1 MSHNK
6 TFAEHPKS
14 KNWSSKNKV
23 SPIDIPYG
31 YYKKF
36 WFDCDKCSHDF
47 ETNINSVANLGTWCP
62 YCGGKKICD
71 NNNCNECFEKS
82 FASHEKSKYWSK
94 NNNKN
99 PRTIFKS
106 TAEKFLFDCNKC
118 KKEFSISPNNITNG
132 KWCKDCGYK
141 SMVEKVSLKI
151 DDFLEKAKE
160 THGDKYDYSKVIM
173 NGVDRNIIIIC
184 KIHGEFQQ
192 TPYNHYGCGNGC
204 TLCGF
209 IKRADSK
216 RYTQEE
222 FINKA
227 NEIHNNKYDY
237 SKVKY
242 IDSQTSIIIICKL
255 HGEFNQEASSHLGG
269 CGCKKCGE
277 ISAHDKQRL
286 TTEEFIIRAKEKYGD
301 IYDYSK
307 SNWISGHTEITIT
320 CKTHGDFLQDPF
332 NHLKGHGCKRCTYI
346 CNLEDFIDE
355 ANKIHNNLYDYS
367 ECIYEKS
374 IRRMKIICKKC
385 GIFEQSANS
394 HLDGAGCPT
403 CKNKT
408 EQKLYL
414 YLKSK
419 YPLIK
424 TQFKLENCKF
434 KRYLPFDFC
443 IPNKKIII
451 ELDGGQHFK
460 KVRNWDDPEKTI
472 KKDVF
477 KMQKAKLEGYKVIRI
492 SQEDVYKKNNEE
504 WLNKKLITAIED
516 NNKLDVFIST
526 IDSLYD
532 EHIKLINSGI
542 EIILTECNT
551 EDSNESEMNDNKTI
565 I

>member
-1 MSHNK
+1 MSQNK

-14 KNWSSKNKV
+14 KHWSEKNKIY
-23 SPIDIPYG
+23 PNDIPYG

-94 NNNKN
+94 KNDKN

-118 KKEFSISPNNITNG
+118 KKEFLISPNNITNG

-141 SMVEKVSLKI
+141 SMVEKVSMKI
-151 DDFLEKAKE
+151 DEFIEKSKE
-160 THGDKYDYSKVIM
+160 THSDKYDYSKVIM
-173 NGVDRNIIIIC
+173 NGVDRNVIIIC
-184 KIHGEFQQ
+184 KIHGEFEQ

-222 FINKA
+222 FINKS

-242 IDSQTSIIIICKL
+242 IDSQTKIIIVCKL

-286 TTEEFIIRAKEKYGD
+286 TTEEFIIRAIDTHGN

-307 SNWISGHTEITIT
+307 TNYHTGHSEITIT
-320 CKTHGDFLQDPF
+320 CKIHGDFLQDPF
-332 NHLKGHGCKRCTYI
+332 NHLKG
-346 CNLEDFIDE
+346 
-355 ANKIHNNLYDYS
+355 
-367 ECIYEKS
+367 
-374 IRRMKIICKKC
+374 
-385 GIFEQSANS
+385 
-394 HLDGAGCPT
+394 AGCPI

-408 EQKLYL
+408 EQKLYI

-451 ELDGGQHFK
+451 ELDGRQHFK
-460 KVRNWDDPEKTI
+460 QVRNWDDPEKTI
-472 KKDVF
+472 RKDVF

-492 SQEDVYKKNNEE
+492 FQEDVYKKNNEE
-504 WLNKKLITAIED
+504 WLNTKLINAIED

-526 IDSLYD
+526 INSLYD
-532 EHIKLINSGI
+532 EHIKMINSGI
-542 EIILTECNT
+542 EIILTVCDT
-551 EDSNESEMNDNKTI
+551 EDSNESETNNNKTI